1 MTATPRRSQQERR
14 ETTIAKLID
23 ATIKC
28 LIEHGYR
35 DTSIGRICD
44 RAGISHG
51 GLFRHFSSRIELIS
65 AATFE
70 IGRRNLAMLAKLT
83 DGPKDKDE
91 LIENMVLFAR
101 REARSPMTCAWR
113 EVLVAARTNNELS
126 DGIRPAIQTF
136 EDAVMDFAKKLP
148 GGPKDKKAFGVL
160 LLSIIH
166 MFDSEAVTTATL
178 VSKDIEDLRHDWT
191 VQLLQAALRD

>member
-1 MTATPRRSQQERR
+1 MTVAPRRSQQERR

-23 ATIKC
+23 ATIAC

-70 IGRRNLAMLAKLT
+70 IGRRNLAMLEQLT
-83 DGPKDKDE
+83 DGPKDKEE
-91 LIENMVLFAR
+91 LIEKMVLFCR

-113 EVLVAARTNNELS
+113 EVLVAARTNSELS

-136 EDAVMDFAKKLP
+136 EDAIMDFAAKLP
-148 GGPKDKKAFGVL
+148 DGPEDKRAFGTL

-178 VSKDIEDLRHDWT
+178 VSKEIEDMRHDWA
-191 VQLLQAALRD
+191 VKLLQAAISD

>member
-1 MTATPRRSQQERR
+1 MTVAPRRSQQERR
-14 ETTIAKLID
+14 ESTIAKLIT
-23 ATIKC
+23 ATIEC

-70 IGRRNLAMLAKLT
+70 IGRRNLAMFEKLT
-83 DGPKDKDE
+83 DGPKNKGE
-91 LIENMVLFAR
+91 LIENMVLYSR

-113 EVLVAARTNNELS
+113 EVLVAARTNSELRG
-126 DGIRPAIQTF
+126 GIRPAIQTF
-136 EDAVMDFAKKLP
+136 EDAIMDFAAKLP
-148 GGPKDKKAFGVL
+148 NGPKDKKAFGAL

-166 MFDSEAVTTATL
+166 MFDSEAVTAATL
-178 VSKDIEDLRHDWT
+178 VSEDVEDIRHDWA
-191 VQLLQAALRD
+191 VKLLQAAIAD